1 MQSSLTHVRLA
12 GLAVTVGSVVRDF
25 QAEGL
30 AAGQDPAQL
39 ARLAKAVGLR
49 ERRVAAPGVTALDL
63 CADAAARLLDEAAVD
78 ATSLDAVIFV
88 TQTPD
93 HPQPNNASL
102 LHAKLGL
109 SKAAAAYDL
118 SLGCSGWVYGLHQ
131 AAMLCGAGAARV
143 LVCAGDTLSR
153 LVDPNDPAT
162 APLFGDA
169 GSAML
174 VEKTGEAT
182 SMHFVFGTDGS
193 GASAIIV
200 PTGGARQPEG
210 AGPSACLRM
219 DGAAVYEFA
228 LREVPPAV
236 AGVLKLAG
244 WTPEATDHLV
254 LHQANRFVVSSV
266 ARKCG
271 FPEDKAPM
279 NLVEQFGNQSSASIP
294 AAMAHAC
301 AAALQG
307 SRRRL
312 VACGFGVGFSWG
324 AVALEAGPMVVAPT
338 LAFPR

>member
-30 AAGQDPAQL
+30 AAGQEPAQL

-49 ERRVAAPGVTALDL
+49 ERRVAADGVTALDL

-78 ATSLDAVIFV
+78 ATSLDAIVFV
-88 TQTPD
+88 TQTAD

-102 LHAKLGL
+102 LHACLGM

-153 LVDPNDPAT
+153 VVDPADPAT

-169 GSAML
+169 GSAIL
-174 VEKTGEAT
+174 VEKTGEA
-182 SMHFVFGTDGS
+182 SAMHFVFGTDGK

-200 PTGGARQPEG
+200 PAGGARQPQG
-210 AGPSACLRM
+210 RGTDSCLRM

-244 WTPEATDHLV
+244 WSPEAVDHLV

-271 FPEDKAPM
+271 FPEAKVPM
-279 NLVEQFGNQSSASIP
+279 DLAEQFGNQSSASIP

-301 AAALQG
+301 ADSLQG
-307 SRRRL
+307 GRRRL
-312 VACGFGVGFSWG
+312 VVCGFGVGFSWG
-324 AVALEAGPMVVAPT
+324 AAALEAGPMVVAPT

>member
-12 GLAVTVGSVVRDF
+12 GIAVTVGSVVRDF

-30 AAGQDPAQL
+30 AAGQEPAQL

-49 ERRVAAPGVTALDL
+49 ERRVAADGVTALDL
-63 CADAAARLLDEAAVD
+63 CADAAGRLLDEAAVD
-78 ATSLDAVIFV
+78 ATSLDAIVFV
-88 TQTPD
+88 TQTAD

-102 LHAKLGL
+102 LHARLGM

-153 LVDPNDPAT
+153 VVDPADPAT

-169 GSAML
+169 GSAIL
-174 VEKTGEAT
+174 VEKTGEA
-182 SMHFVFGTDGS
+182 SAMHFVFGTDGK

-200 PTGGARQPEG
+200 PAGGARQPQG
-210 AGPSACLRM
+210 RGTDSCLRM

-244 WTPEATDHLV
+244 WSPEAVDHLV

-271 FPEDKAPM
+271 FPEAKVPM
-279 NLVEQFGNQSSASIP
+279 DLAEQFGNQSSASIP

-301 AAALQG
+301 ADSLQG
-307 SRRRL
+307 GRRR
-312 VACGFGVGFSWG
+312 VVVCGFGVGFSWG
-324 AVALEAGPMVVAPT
+324 AAALEAGPMVVAPT

>member
-12 GLAVTVGSVVRDF
+12 GIAVTVGSVVRDF

-88 TQTPD
+88 TQTAD

-102 LHAKLGL
+102 LHARLGL

-153 LVDPNDPAT
+153 IIDPADPAT

-169 GSAML
+169 GSAIL

-182 SMHFVFGTDGS
+182 SMHFVFGTDGT

-228 LREVPPAV
+228 LREAPPAI
-236 AGVLKLAG
+236 AGVIKLAG
-244 WTPEATDHLV
+244 WTAESVDHLV

-271 FPEDKAPM
+271 FPEAKVPVDLA
-279 NLVEQFGNQSSASIP
+279 EQFGNQSSASIP

-307 SRRRL
+307 NRRRL

>member
-30 AAGQDPAQL
+30 AAGQEPAQL

-49 ERRVAAPGVTALDL
+49 ERRVAADGVTALDL

-78 ATSLDAVIFV
+78 ASSLDAAIFV

-93 HPQPNNASL
+93 HPQPNNASM
-102 LHAKLGL
+102 LHARLGM

-153 LVDPNDPAT
+153 VVDPTDPAT

-169 GSAML
+169 GSAIL

-182 SMHFVFGTDGS
+182 AMHFVFGTDGT
-193 GASAIIV
+193 GASALIV
-200 PTGGARQPEG
+200 PAGGARQPK
-210 AGPSACLRM
+210 AAADACLRM

-228 LREVPPAV
+228 LREAPPSV
-236 AGVLKLAG
+236 AGVIKLAG
-244 WTPEATDHLV
+244 WTAESVDHLV

-271 FPEDKAPM
+271 FPEAKVPM
-279 NLVEQFGNQSSASIP
+279 DLAEQFGNQSSASIP

-301 AAALQG
+301 ADSLQG
-307 SRRRL
+307 GRRRV

-324 AVALEAGPMVVAPT
+324 AVALEAGPMIVAPT

>member
-12 GLAVTVGSVVRDF
+12 GIAVTVGSVVRDF

-78 ATSLDAVIFV
+78 ASSLDAVIFV

-102 LHAKLGL
+102 LHARLGM
-109 SKAAAAYDL
+109 SKAAVAYDL

-131 AAMLCGAGAARV
+131 AAMLCGSGAARV

-182 SMHFVFGTDGS
+182 SMYFVFGTDGT

-200 PTGGARQPEG
+200 PAGGARQSEG
-210 AGPSACLRM
+210 AGSSACLRM

-271 FPEDKAPM
+271 FPEAKVPM

-301 AAALQG
+301 SEVLQG

-312 VACGFGVGFSWG
+312 VVCGFGVGFSWG
-324 AVALEAGPMVVAPT
+324 AAALEAGPMVVAPT

>member
-1 MQSSLTHVRLA
+1 MQSTLTHVRLA
-12 GLAVTVGSVVRDF
+12 GLAVSVGSVVRDF
-25 QAEGL
+25 QADGL

-39 ARLAKAVGLR
+39 ARLAKAIGLR
-49 ERRVAAPGVTALDL
+49 ARRVAAPGVTALDL

-78 ATSLDAVIFV
+78 ASSLDAVIFV

-93 HPQPNNASL
+93 HPQPNNAAL
-102 LHAKLGL
+102 LHARLGL
-109 SKAAAAYDL
+109 SKAAATYDL
-118 SLGCSGWVYGLHQ
+118 SLGCSGWVSGLHQ

-153 LVDPNDPAT
+153 LVDPHDPAT

-182 SMHFVFGTDGS
+182 AMHFVFGTDGA

-200 PTGGARQPEG
+200 PAGGARLPEER
-210 AGPSACLRM
+210 GPSACLRM

-236 AGVLKLAG
+236 AGALKLAG
-244 WTPEATDHLV
+244 WTPESADHLV

-271 FPEDKAPM
+271 FPEAKAPM
-279 NLVEQFGNQSSASIP
+279 DLVEQFGNQSSASIP
-294 AAMAHAC
+294 AALAHAC
-301 AAALQG
+301 AEALQG
-307 SRRRL
+307 GRRRL
-312 VACGFGVGFSWG
+312 VVCGFGVGFSWG
-324 AVALEAGPMVVAPT
+324 AATLEAGPMVVAPT

>member
-30 AAGQDPAQL
+30 AAGQEPAQL

-49 ERRVAAPGVTALDL
+49 ERRVAASDVTALDL

-78 ATSLDAVIFV
+78 ASSLDAIVFV
-88 TQTPD
+88 TQTAD

-102 LHAKLGL
+102 LHARLGM

-153 LVDPNDPAT
+153 VVDPADPAT

-169 GSAML
+169 GSAIL
-174 VEKTGEAT
+174 VEKTGEA
-182 SMHFVFGTDGS
+182 SAMHFVFGTDGK

-200 PTGGARQPEG
+200 PAGGERQPQG
-210 AGPSACLRM
+210 SGTDSCLRM

-244 WTPEATDHLV
+244 WSPEAVDHLV

-271 FPEDKAPM
+271 FPEAKVPM
-279 NLVEQFGNQSSASIP
+279 DLAEQFGNQSSASIP

-301 AAALQG
+301 ADSLQG
-307 SRRRL
+307 GRRR
-312 VACGFGVGFSWG
+312 VVVCGFGVGFSWG
-324 AVALEAGPMVVAPT
+324 AAALEAGPMVVAPT

>member
-30 AAGQDPAQL
+30 AAGQEPAQL

-49 ERRVAAPGVTALDL
+49 ERRVAADGVTALDL

-78 ATSLDAVIFV
+78 ATSLDAIVFV
-88 TQTPD
+88 TQTAD
-93 HPQPNNASL
+93 HLQPNNASL
-102 LHAKLGL
+102 LHARLGM

-153 LVDPNDPAT
+153 VVDPADPAT

-169 GSAML
+169 GSAIL
-174 VEKTGEAT
+174 VEKTGEA
-182 SMHFVFGTDGS
+182 SAMHFVFGTDGK

-200 PTGGARQPEG
+200 PAGGARQPQG
-210 AGPSACLRM
+210 RGTDSCLRM

-244 WTPEATDHLV
+244 WSPEAVDHLV

-271 FPEDKAPM
+271 FPEAKVPM
-279 NLVEQFGNQSSASIP
+279 DLAEQFGNQSSASIP

-301 AAALQG
+301 ADSLQG
-307 SRRRL
+307 GRRRV

-324 AVALEAGPMVVAPT
+324 AVAFEAGPMVIAPT
-338 LAFPR
+338 LVFPR

>member
-30 AAGQDPAQL
+30 AAGQEPAQL

-49 ERRVAAPGVTALDL
+49 ERRVAADGVTALDL

-78 ATSLDAVIFV
+78 ATSLDAIVFV
-88 TQTPD
+88 TQTAD

-102 LHAKLGL
+102 LHARLGM

-153 LVDPNDPAT
+153 VVDPADPAT

-169 GSAML
+169 GSAIL
-174 VEKTGEAT
+174 VEKTGEA
-182 SMHFVFGTDGS
+182 SAMHFVFGTDGK

-200 PTGGARQPEG
+200 PAGGARQPQG
-210 AGPSACLRM
+210 RGTDSCLRM

-244 WTPEATDHLV
+244 WSPEAVDHLV

-271 FPEDKAPM
+271 FPEAKVPM
-279 NLVEQFGNQSSASIP
+279 DLAEQFGNQSSASIP

-301 AAALQG
+301 ADSLQG
-307 SRRRL
+307 GRRR
-312 VACGFGVGFSWG
+312 VVVCGFGVGFSWG
-324 AVALEAGPMVVAPT
+324 AAALEAGPMVVAPT

>member
-25 QAEGL
+25 QAEGV
-30 AAGQDPAQL
+30 AAGQEPAQL

-49 ERRVAAPGVTALDL
+49 ERRVAADGVTALDL
-63 CADAAARLLDEAAVD
+63 CADAAGRLLDEAAVD
-78 ATSLDAVIFV
+78 ATSLDAIVFV
-88 TQTPD
+88 TQTAD

-102 LHAKLGL
+102 LHARLGM

-153 LVDPNDPAT
+153 VVDPADPAT

-169 GSAML
+169 GSAIL

-182 SMHFVFGTDGS
+182 SMHFVFGTDGK

-200 PTGGARQPEG
+200 PAGGARQPQG
-210 AGPSACLRM
+210 SGSDSCLRM

-228 LREVPPAV
+228 LREAPPAV

-244 WTPEATDHLV
+244 WSPEAVDHLV

-271 FPEDKAPM
+271 FPEAKVPM
-279 NLVEQFGNQSSASIP
+279 DLAEQFGNQSSASIP

-301 AAALQG
+301 ADSLQG
-307 SRRRL
+307 GRRR
-312 VACGFGVGFSWG
+312 VVVCGFGVGFSWG
-324 AVALEAGPMVVAPT
+324 AAALEAGPMVVAPT

>member
-1 MQSSLTHVRLA
+1 VRLA

-30 AAGQDPAQL
+30 AAGQEPAQL

-49 ERRVAAPGVTALDL
+49 ERRVAADGVTALDL

-78 ATSLDAVIFV
+78 ATSLDAIVFV
-88 TQTPD
+88 TQTAD

-102 LHAKLGL
+102 LHARLGM

-153 LVDPNDPAT
+153 VVDPADPAT

-169 GSAML
+169 GSAIL

-182 SMHFVFGTDGS
+182 SMYFVFGTDGK

-200 PTGGARQPEG
+200 PAGGARQPQG
-210 AGPSACLRM
+210 SGTDSCLRM

-244 WTPEATDHLV
+244 WSPEAVDHLV

-271 FPEDKAPM
+271 FPEAKVPM
-279 NLVEQFGNQSSASIP
+279 DLAEQFGNQSSASIP

-301 AAALQG
+301 ADSLQG
-307 SRRRL
+307 GRRR
-312 VACGFGVGFSWG
+312 VVVCGFGVGFSWG
-324 AVALEAGPMVVAPT
+324 AAALEAGPMVVAPT

>member
-12 GLAVTVGSVVRDF
+12 GIAVTVGSVVRDF

-30 AAGQDPAQL
+30 ASGQDPAQL

-88 TQTPD
+88 TQTAD
-93 HPQPNNASL
+93 HPQPNNGSL
-102 LHAKLGL
+102 LHARLGM

-153 LVDPNDPAT
+153 VVDPTDPAT

-169 GSAML
+169 GSAIL
-174 VEKTGEAT
+174 VEKTGEA
-182 SMHFVFGTDGS
+182 SPMHFVFGTDGN
-193 GASAIIV
+193 GTSAIIIPV
-200 PTGGARQPEG
+200 GGARQPNG
-210 AGPSACLRM
+210 ADSSLRM

-236 AGVLKLAG
+236 AGVIKLAG
-244 WTPEATDHLV
+244 WTQETVHHLV

-271 FPEDKAPM
+271 FPEAKVPM
-279 NLVEQFGNQSSASIP
+279 DLAEQFGNQSSASIP

-301 AAALQG
+301 ADALQG
-307 SRRRL
+307 SRQRL
-312 VACGFGVGFSWG
+312 VVCGFGVGFSWG
-324 AVALEAGPMVVAPT
+324 AAAFEAGPMVVAPT

>member
-12 GLAVTVGSVVRDF
+12 GIAVTVGSVVRDF

-30 AAGQDPAQL
+30 AGGQDPAQL

-49 ERRVAAPGVTALDL
+49 ERRVAADGVTALDL
-63 CADAAARLLDEAAVD
+63 CADAAARLLDDAAVD
-78 ATSLDAVIFV
+78 ASSLDAVIFV

-102 LHAKLGL
+102 LHARLGL

-153 LVDPNDPAT
+153 VVDPTDPAT

-182 SMHFVFGTDGS
+182 SIHFVFGTDGA

-200 PTGGARQPEG
+200 PAGGARQSQGSG
-210 AGPSACLRM
+210 ADSCLRM

-236 AGVLKLAG
+236 AGVIKLAG
-244 WTPEATDHLV
+244 WTAESVDHLV

-271 FPEDKAPM
+271 FPEAKVPM

-301 AAALQG
+301 AEALQG

-312 VACGFGVGFSWG
+312 VVCGFGVGFSWG
-324 AVALEAGPMVVAPT
+324 AAAFEAGPMVVAPT

>member
-12 GLAVTVGSVVRDF
+12 GIAVTIGSVVRDF

-30 AAGQDPAQL
+30 AAGQEPAQL

-49 ERRVAAPGVTALDL
+49 ERRVAADGVTALDL
-63 CADAAARLLDEAAVD
+63 CADAAGRLLDEAAVD
-78 ATSLDAVIFV
+78 ATSLDAIVFV
-88 TQTPD
+88 TQTAD

-102 LHAKLGL
+102 LHARLGM

-153 LVDPNDPAT
+153 VVDPADPAT

-169 GSAML
+169 GSAIL
-174 VEKTGEAT
+174 VEKTGEA
-182 SMHFVFGTDGS
+182 SAMHFVFGTDGK

-200 PTGGARQPEG
+200 PAGGARQPQG
-210 AGPSACLRM
+210 RGTDSCLRM

-228 LREVPPAV
+228 LREAPPAV

-244 WTPEATDHLV
+244 WSPEAVDHLV

-271 FPEDKAPM
+271 FPEAKVPM
-279 NLVEQFGNQSSASIP
+279 DLAEQFGNQSSASIP

-301 AAALQG
+301 ADSLQG
-307 SRRRL
+307 GRRR
-312 VACGFGVGFSWG
+312 VVVCGFGVGFSWG
-324 AVALEAGPMVVAPT
+324 AAALEAGPMVVAPT

>member
-78 ATSLDAVIFV
+78 ATSLDAIVFV
-88 TQTPD
+88 TQTAD

-102 LHAKLGL
+102 LHARLGM

-153 LVDPNDPAT
+153 VVDPADPAT

-169 GSAML
+169 GSAIL
-174 VEKTGEAT
+174 VEKTGEA
-182 SMHFVFGTDGS
+182 SAMRFVFGTDGK

-200 PTGGARQPEG
+200 PAGGARQPQG
-210 AGPSACLRM
+210 SGTDSCLRM

-236 AGVLKLAG
+236 AGVIKLAG
-244 WTPEATDHLV
+244 WSPEAVDHLV

-271 FPEDKAPM
+271 FPEAKVPM
-279 NLVEQFGNQSSASIP
+279 DLAEQFGNQSSASIP
-294 AAMAHAC
+294 AAMAYAC
-301 AAALQG
+301 ADSLQG
-307 SRRRL
+307 GRRR
-312 VACGFGVGFSWG
+312 VVVCGFGVGFSWG
-324 AVALEAGPMVVAPT
+324 AAALEAGPMVVAPT

>member
-1 MQSSLTHVRLA
+1 MQSSLHHVRLA
-12 GLAVTVGSVVRDF
+12 GLAVSVGSVVRDF
-25 QAEGL
+25 QADGL
-30 AAGQDPAQL
+30 AAGSDLAQL
-39 ARLAKAVGLR
+39 SRVAKAIGLR
-49 ERRVAAPGVTALDL
+49 ERRVAAAGVTALDL
-63 CADAAARLLDEAAVD
+63 CADAAARLLEESAAD
-78 ATSLDAVIFV
+78 ASSLDAVIFV

-93 HPQPNNASL
+93 HSQPNNASL
-102 LHAKLGL
+102 LHARLGL
-109 SKAAAAYDL
+109 SKAAMAYDL

-153 LVDPNDPAT
+153 VIDPADPAT

-174 VEKTGEAT
+174 VEKTGEAAA
-182 SMHFVFGTDGS
+182 MHFVFGSDGA

-200 PTGGARQPEG
+200 PAGGAREP
-210 AGPSACLRM
+210 AADGPARCLRM

-236 AGVLKLAG
+236 AGALKLAG
-244 WTPEATDHLV
+244 WTPASLDHLV

-271 FPEDKAPM
+271 FPQDKAPM
-279 NLVEQFGNQSSASIP
+279 DLVEQFGNQSSASIP

-301 AAALQG
+301 GDALQARG
-307 SRRRL
+307 LRMA
-312 VACGFGVGFSWG
+312 ACGFGVGFSWG
-324 AVALEAGPMVVAPT
+324 AVAFEAGPMIVAPT